1 MYTITVQRTTVNY
14 LDEELNYLDKELNAF
29 S

>member
-14 LDEELNYLDKELNAF
+14 LDEELNYLDKELNVF